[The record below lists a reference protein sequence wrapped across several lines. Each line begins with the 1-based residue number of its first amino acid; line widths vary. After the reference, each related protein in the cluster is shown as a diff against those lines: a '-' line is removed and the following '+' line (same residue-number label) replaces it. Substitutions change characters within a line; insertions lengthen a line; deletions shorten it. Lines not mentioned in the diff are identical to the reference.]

1 VTARLI
7 ATGVVVGATVLVA
20 WVVGAIAARRATD
33 DYGAFHLR
41 RIARWL
47 VGLAGLVALAIVWRS
62 ALGHPALVGGLLAA
76 GFAFALQEVIGAIA
90 GWFNILSGHIYRVG
104 DRIEI
109 SGVVGDVLEIT
120 PLRTTILEI
129 GQEPIGDD
137 PAASWVQGRQ
147 ATGRLVT
154 ISNKATFDSPTYNFS
169 RAFGFV
175 WEEVLVPIPHDA
187 DWRRAEEI
195 VLEAVQRVSSA
206 ANAQE
211 ALGEV
216 QRRYPIP
223 KADVEPRVFMRF
235 TDNYVQLFARFV
247 VPVRE
252 SRAAKNAIFR
262 HVHAQLDE
270 AGIRVG
276 SSTMEVTLF
285 PPPGSEEG

>member
-1 VTARLI
+1 MTARLI

-20 WVVGAIAARRATD
+20 WFAGGIAARRAAD

-47 VGLAGLVALAIVWRS
+47 AGLAGLVALAIVWRS
-62 ALGHPALVGGLLAA
+62 ALGHPALFGGLLAA

-90 GWFNILSGHIYRVG
+90 GWFNILSGHVYRVG

-129 GQEPIGDD
+129 GQEPIGDT
-137 PAASWVQGRQ
+137 PASSWVQGRQ
-147 ATGRLVT
+147 ATGRLV
-154 ISNKATFDSPTYNFS
+154 IFSNKATFDTPTYNFS
-169 RAFGFV
+169 RAFGFL
-175 WEEVLVPIPHDA
+175 WEELVVPVPHDA

-195 VLEAVQRVSSA
+195 VLEAVQRVSA
-206 ANAQE
+206 GANAQE
-211 ALGEV
+211 ALAEV
-216 QRRYPIP
+216 QRRYPVP
-223 KADVEPRVFMRF
+223 KADVEPRVFMRL

-252 SRAAKNAIFR
+252 SRAAKNAVFR
-262 HVHAQLDE
+262 HVHMQLAE
-270 AGIRVG
+270 AGIRIG
-276 SSTMEVTLF
+276 SSTMDVTVF
-285 PPPGSEEG
+285 PPGSGDY

>member
-1 VTARLI
+1 VTGRLI
-7 ATGVVVGATVLVA
+7 ATGVVVAATVLLA
-20 WVVGAIAARRATD
+20 LVVGSLVARRAGD

-41 RIARWL
+41 RITRRL
-47 VGLAGLVALAIVWRS
+47 VSLAGLVALAVVWRS

-109 SGVVGDVLEIT
+109 AGVVGDVLDIT

-147 ATGRLVT
+147 ATGRLVS
-154 ISNKATFDSPTYNFS
+154 ISNKATFDAPTYNFS

-175 WEEVLVPIPHDA
+175 WEELVVPVPHDS
-187 DWRRAEEI
+187 DWRRAEQI
-195 VLEAVQRVSSA
+195 VLDAVRRVSTA
-206 ANAQE
+206 EGAE
-211 ALGEV
+211 TALAEV

-252 SRAAKNAIFR
+252 SRAAKNAVFR
-262 HVHAQLDE
+262 HVHTQLAE

-285 PPPGSEEG
+285 PTPGEEG